1 MYVCVCMCVS
11 EGVSEGGRKGERVC
25 VCVRRWMHNSHA
37 LPPSRPHART
47 TPLPFA
53 SEGEREGER
62 GSTATLCTCEV
73 VMDRH

>member
-1 MYVCVCMCVS
+1 MREVGRECVCVCI
-11 EGVSEGGRKGERVC
+11 
-25 VCVRRWMHNSHA
+25 VRRWMHNSHA

-53 SEGEREGER
+53 SEGGSESLRGRERAP
-62 GSTATLCTCEV
+62 STATLCTCEV

>member
-1 MYVCVCMCVS
+1 MREVGRECVC
-11 EGVSEGGRKGERVC
+11 VC

-53 SEGEREGER
+53 IEGER
-62 GSTATLCTCEV
+62 GRERERERESTATLCTCEV